1 MSLACDWLTER
12 HEFSGPTTMQSK
24 VKPMQ
29 SRITFDIQLNIALKG
44 TFTKRCYL
52 YRRRWSSLQDRHFT
66 EKFLQLF
73 VFGEL
78 HCWNT
83 FAVHANNQS
92 HVTVVRYI
100 ISKKPEKWKPNKY
113 FLVDCLSFILS
124 NLLYFILAA
133 NPSSPTPTPPPP
145 ADSCPTR

>member
-12 HEFSGPTTMQSK
+12 HEFSGPITMQSK

-113 FLVDCLSFILS
+113 FLVDCLGFILS
-124 NLLYFILAA
+124 RLLYWPQT
-133 NPSSPTPTPPPP
+133 NPPSPTPPPP
-145 ADSCPTR
+145 PAPDSCPTR

>member
-1 MSLACDWLTER
+1 
-12 HEFSGPTTMQSK
+12 MQSK

-44 TFTKRCYL
+44 TFTKQCYL

-92 HVTVVRYI
+92 HVTVVRYV

-113 FLVDCLSFILS
+113 FLVHCLGFILS
-124 NLLYFILAA
+124 RILYFILAA
-133 NPSSPTPTPPPP
+133 NQPSFPPPP
-145 ADSCPTR
+145 PPSRLMSNPINAELLTLLPRCNLYKN

>member
-1 MSLACDWLTER
+1 MR
-12 HEFSGPTTMQSK
+12 SK
-24 VKPMQ
+24 VKTMQ
-29 SRITFDIQLNIALKG
+29 SRITFDTQLNIALKG

-78 HCWNT
+78 YCWNT

-100 ISKKPEKWKPNKY
+100 ISMKPEKWKPNRY
-113 FLVDCLSFILS
+113 FLVDCLGFILS
-124 NLLYFILAA
+124 RLLYFILAA
-133 NPSSPTPTPPPP
+133 NQPSFPHPPSPRSRLMSNPINAELLTLLPR
-145 ADSCPTR
+145 CNLYKN

>member
-1 MSLACDWLTER
+1 MR
-12 HEFSGPTTMQSK
+12 SK
-24 VKPMQ
+24 VKTMQ
-29 SRITFDIQLNIALKG
+29 SRITFDTQLNTALKG

-100 ISKKPEKWKPNKY
+100 ISKKPEKWKPNRY
-113 FLVDCLSFILS
+113 FLVDCLAFILS
-124 NLLYFILAA
+124 RLLYFILAA
-133 NPSSPTPTPPPP
+133 NQPSFPHPPPRSRLMSNP
-145 ADSCPTR
+145 INAELLTLLPRCNLYKN

>member
-1 MSLACDWLTER
+1 
-12 HEFSGPTTMQSK
+12 
-24 VKPMQ
+24 MQ

-113 FLVDCLSFILS
+113 FLVDCLGFILS
-124 NLLYFILAA
+124 RILYFIPAA
-133 NPSSPTPTPPPP
+133 NQPSFPHPPPP
-145 ADSCPTR
+145 RSRLMSNPINAELLTLLPGCNLYKN

>member
-1 MSLACDWLTER
+1 
-12 HEFSGPTTMQSK
+12 MQSK

-113 FLVDCLSFILS
+113 FLVDCLGFILS
-124 NLLYFILAA
+124 RLLYWPQT
-133 NPSSPTPTPPPP
+133 NPPSPTPPPP
-145 ADSCPTR
+145 RSRLMSNPINAELLTLLPRCNLCKN

>member
-1 MSLACDWLTER
+1 
-12 HEFSGPTTMQSK
+12 MQSK

-133 NPSSPTPTPPPP
+133 NPSSPTPPPPRRLMSNP
-145 ADSCPTR
+145 INAELLTLLPRCNLCKN

>member
-1 MSLACDWLTER
+1 M
-12 HEFSGPTTMQSK
+12 
-24 VKPMQ
+24 
-29 SRITFDIQLNIALKG
+29 TFDTQLNIALKG
-44 TFTKRCYL
+44 RFTKRSYL
-52 YRRRWSSLQDRHFT
+52 YRRCWSSLQDWHFT
-66 EKFLQLF
+66 EKFWLPF

-83 FAVHANNQS
+83 YAVHANNQS

-133 NPSSPTPTPPPP
+133 NPSSPTPPPPP
-145 ADSCPTR
+145 LPTHVQPDKCGTFNPATKM

>member
-1 MSLACDWLTER
+1 
-12 HEFSGPTTMQSK
+12 MQSK

-113 FLVDCLSFILS
+113 FMVDCLSFILS

-133 NPSSPTPTPPPP
+133 NPSSPTPPRSRLMSNPINAELLTLLPR
-145 ADSCPTR
+145 CNLCKN

>member
-1 MSLACDWLTER
+1 
-12 HEFSGPTTMQSK
+12 MQSK

-92 HVTVVRYI
+92 HVTVVRYV

-113 FLVDCLSFILS
+113 FLVHCLGFILS
-124 NLLYFILAA
+124 RILYFILAA
-133 NPSSPTPTPPPP
+133 NQPSFPPPP
-145 ADSCPTR
+145 PPRSRLMSNPINAELLTLLPRCNLYKN

>member
-1 MSLACDWLTER
+1 
-12 HEFSGPTTMQSK
+12 MQSK

-133 NPSSPTPTPPPP
+133 NPPSPTPTPRPRSRLMSNSINAELLTLLPR
-145 ADSCPTR
+145 CNLYKN